1 MSSTDLTLDEQDIH
15 FLLKDWLN
23 VSRLSQYDSFK
34 DFDQETIEMLVEE
47 GLRFATD
54 VVAPSRTES
63 DRQGCRMEDGRV
75 VTPECMKEPYRKGYE
90 LGWAALNASPEYGG
104 QGAPASVG
112 LAVNEGINAGNPGLS
127 AHFALTIGA
136 ARLVES
142 FGSEELKAKY
152 IERMNR
158 GEFNGTMC
166 LSEPHAGS
174 DVGAG
179 LTTAE
184 DAGDGTYRIKGT
196 KSWISNGDTDLA
208 ENSIHAVLARIKGAP
223 EGTGGLSLFL
233 IPHTLVEEDGKLG
246 AWNDVTVASIEN
258 KMGLHSSP
266 TAVLKFGENDHCRGW
281 LLGEENRGMS
291 CMFQMMNEA
300 RIGTALIGLANGS
313 AAYQNALSYARERV
327 QGTHISKIR
336 EPGAPKVAIIEHPA
350 VRYNLMQMK
359 GKVEG
364 MRALLYAT
372 ANILDDLECLDQED
386 PLYEDSR
393 MLLDILTPLC
403 KGWCTETG
411 IDVVRTAIQ
420 VLGGVGYT
428 KDFPL
433 EQMYR
438 DIRVSAIYE
447 GTTDIQALDLVGR
460 KMTLQNGALF
470 QSLMGRFS
478 SNLEKNRE
486 NPQLQAAYQQWEK
499 QCETLYEMAMGSK
512 EVVEDR
518 GIEGVALYATPFLK
532 FLATVA
538 AAGFLLEQAVIAV
551 SKLDQLIAEKAVKD
565 SDLEAFLENNP
576 EARFF
581 NNKRITA
588 QNFVDTIV
596 PEAEALLAGAKS
608 RNYGALDINF

>member
-1 MSSTDLTLDEQDIH
+1 MYVPDE
-15 FLLKDWLN
+15 
-23 VSRLSQYDSFK
+23 
-34 DFDQETIEMLVEE
+34 
-47 GLRFATD
+47 
-54 VVAPSRTES
+54 
-63 DRQGCRMEDGRV
+63 
-75 VTPECMKEPYRKGYE
+75 
-90 LGWAALNASPEYGG
+90 
-104 QGAPASVG
+104 
-112 LAVNEGINAGNPGLS
+112 
-127 AHFALTIGA
+127 
-136 ARLVES
+136 
-142 FGSEELKAKY
+142 
-152 IERMNR
+152 
-158 GEFNGTMC
+158 
-166 LSEPHAGS
+166 
-174 DVGAG
+174 
-179 LTTAE
+179 
-184 DAGDGTYRIKGT
+184 
-196 KSWISNGDTDLA
+196 
-208 ENSIHAVLARIKGAP
+208 
-223 EGTGGLSLFL
+223 
-233 IPHTLVEEDGKLG
+233 
-246 AWNDVTVASIEN
+246 
-258 KMGLHSSP
+258 
-266 TAVLKFGENDHCRGW
+266 
-281 LLGEENRGMS
+281 
-291 CMFQMMNEA
+291 NEA

-336 EPGAPKVAIIEHPA
+336 EPGTPRVAIIEHPA

-512 EVVEDR
+512 DVVEDR

-576 EARFF
+576 KARFF

>member
-1 MSSTDLTLDEQDIH
+1 
-15 FLLKDWLN
+15 
-23 VSRLSQYDSFK
+23 
-34 DFDQETIEMLVEE
+34 
-47 GLRFATD
+47 
-54 VVAPSRTES
+54 
-63 DRQGCRMEDGRV
+63 
-75 VTPECMKEPYRKGYE
+75 
-90 LGWAALNASPEYGG
+90 
-104 QGAPASVG
+104 
-112 LAVNEGINAGNPGLS
+112 
-127 AHFALTIGA
+127 
-136 ARLVES
+136 
-142 FGSEELKAKY
+142 
-152 IERMNR
+152 
-158 GEFNGTMC
+158 
-166 LSEPHAGS
+166 
-174 DVGAG
+174 
-179 LTTAE
+179 
-184 DAGDGTYRIKGT
+184 
-196 KSWISNGDTDLA
+196 
-208 ENSIHAVLARIKGAP
+208 
-223 EGTGGLSLFL
+223 
-233 IPHTLVEEDGKLG
+233 
-246 AWNDVTVASIEN
+246 
-258 KMGLHSSP
+258 
-266 TAVLKFGENDHCRGW
+266 
-281 LLGEENRGMS
+281 MS

-460 KMTLQNGALF
+460 KMILQNGALF

-478 SNLEKNRE
+478 SNIEKNRE
-486 NPQLQAAYQQWEK
+486 NPQL
-499 QCETLYEMAMGSK
+499 
-512 EVVEDR
+512 
-518 GIEGVALYATPFLK
+518 
-532 FLATVA
+532 
-538 AAGFLLEQAVIAV
+538 
-551 SKLDQLIAEKAVKD
+551 
-565 SDLEAFLENNP
+565 
-576 EARFF
+576 
-581 NNKRITA
+581 
-588 QNFVDTIV
+588 
-596 PEAEALLAGAKS
+596 
-608 RNYGALDINF
+608 